1 MKKILALTLTALLAA
16 TSMFACGEKEE
27 VKEDANNDVVA
38 DQAATEDE
46 AKEEVPAEEAKD
58 EEKKEEAPAEE
69 VAGDLKKITDAGKMV
84 IGYTIYEPMNF
95 MDAEGKLTGFDTE
108 FAEAVCAK
116 LGVAPEFVEINWDT
130 KFVTLS
136 ANSIDCIWNGMTI
149 SDEVLANTNCSNAYV
164 KNAQVVVMK
173 DDVIDNY
180 EDIESLKDLK
190 FVAEAGSAG
199 EAAIKDNGLDANYT
213 AVDLQST
220 ALLNVLSGQADACVI
235 DITMAKSMTADG
247 TDYAALGYSLE
258 LTTEEYGI
266 GFRKDSDLTAK
277 VNEIMAELNADGTL
291 PALAEKYGLNLA
303 F

>member
-1 MKKILALTLTALLAA
+1 MKIKKILALTLTALLAA

-27 VKEDANNDVVA
+27 EKSAETNDTAVVEDKADAN
-38 DQAATEDE
+38 TEEPAGDE
-46 AKEEVPAEEAKD
+46 A
-58 EEKKEEAPAEE
+58 KEEAPAEE
-69 VAGDLKKITDAGKMV
+69 KKEETAGDLKKITDAGKMV
-84 IGYTIYEPMNF
+84 IGYTIYEPMNY
-95 MDAEGKLTGFDTE
+95 MDEEGKLTGFDTE

-116 LGVAPEFVEINWDT
+116 LGVEPEFVEINWDT

-136 ANSIDCIWNGMTI
+136 ANTIDCIWNGMTI
-149 SDEVLANTNCSNAYV
+149 SEEVLANTSCSVAYV

-173 DDVIDNY
+173 EDVIEDY
-180 EDIESLKDLK
+180 EDIDSLKGLK

-199 EAAIKDNGLDANYT
+199 EEAIKANGLDGNYT

-247 TDYAALGYSLE
+247 TDYDALDYSLE

-266 GFRKDSDLTAK
+266 GFRKGSDLCTE
-277 VNEIMAELNADGTL
+277 VNSIIEGLNEDGTL